1 LGTLLIMYGYL
12 MAQAVV
18 VNGSLLPEPFGV
30 AIAVSFATAFG
41 I

>member
-1 LGTLLIMYGYL
+1 MFIKYKNIR
-12 MAQAVV
+12 AVV